1 MNRLQNIHKWVL
13 DISYPFTSR
22 MAELTIKIAGP
33 DFNTLKE
40 IEPDERRAYINEI
53 VQKKIDTLVK
63 QFHVSK
69 YDLLKEN
76 QLVSGIRTRINFEA
90 LNQLKKSQ
98 LIAEEGIIIH
108 KLQGAKKIESK
119 SAYHYYCIK
128 LILGLF
134 IENKTEPNI
143 TEEKFI
149 LIKAKSFEDA
159 YKRIEKNAKQYEYEY
174 LNNNMEIAQW
184 KFISMNDC
192 YMTKIQ
198 KTADFIKQSGNQVY
212 SKILTEPLK
221 ITKKQK

>member
-1 MNRLQNIHKWVL
+1 
-13 DISYPFTSR
+13 

-33 DFNTLKE
+33 DFSTLRE
-40 IEPDERRAYINEI
+40 IDTDLRRDFINEV

-63 QFHVSK
+63 QFQIAK
-69 YDLLKEN
+69 YDLIREN
-76 QLVSGIRTRINFEA
+76 QLVSGLRIRINFDA

-98 LIAEEGIIIH
+98 LIAEDGIIIH

-119 SAYHYYCIK
+119 SAYHFFCIN

-134 IENKTEPNI
+134 IENQSEPNI
-143 TEEKFI
+143 VEEKFI

-159 YKRIEKNAKQYEYEY
+159 YKRIEKNAKLYEYEY

-184 KFISMNDC
+184 KFINMKNC

-198 KTADFIKQSGNQVY
+198 NTADFINPSGNQVF
-212 SKILTEPLK
+212 SKILTETL
-221 ITKKQK
+221 TASNNKKK

>member
-1 MNRLQNIHKWVL
+1 
-13 DISYPFTSR
+13 

-33 DFNTLKE
+33 DFKTLKD
-40 IEPDERRAYINEI
+40 IETESRRTHINEV

-63 QFHVSK
+63 QFHIAK
-69 YDLLKEN
+69 YDLIKEN
-76 QLVSGIRTRINFEA
+76 QLVSGLRTRINFDA

-119 SAYHYYCIK
+119 SAYHYFCIK

-134 IENKTEPNI
+134 IENQTEPNI

-159 YKRIEKNAKQYEYEY
+159 YKRIEKNANQYEYEY

-184 KFISMNDC
+184 KFINMKDC

-198 KTADFIKQSGNQVY
+198 KTADFIKPSGNQVF
-212 SKILTEPLK
+212 SKILTDPLK
-221 ITKKQK
+221 EGKTQNS